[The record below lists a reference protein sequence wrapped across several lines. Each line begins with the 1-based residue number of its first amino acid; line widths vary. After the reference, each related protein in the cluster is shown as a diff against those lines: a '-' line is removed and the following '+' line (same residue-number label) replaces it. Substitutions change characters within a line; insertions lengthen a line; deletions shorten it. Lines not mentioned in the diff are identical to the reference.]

1 MDVSN
6 MMPNHWKEILME
18 RGFKQSEFAAKVG
31 INKGTFS
38 RVCSGQQLLPWDD
51 LELCLLHLG
60 CKAQEVYPASVLAF
74 YGVKPQRKPAKK
86 RTAKRIPMDE
96 GVAAKVDALVESGS
110 FKNRAEA
117 VELIVK
123 KYLEENTNAV

>member
-1 MDVSN
+1 
-6 MMPNHWKEILME
+6 MMPNQWKKILE
-18 RGFKQSEFAAKVG
+18 ESGYKQSEFAARIG

-60 CKAQEVYPASVLAF
+60 CKVQDVYPASVLSF
-74 YGVKPQRKPAKK
+74 YGIKPQRKPAKK

-96 GVAAKVDALVESGS
+96 SVAAKVDELVESGS

-123 KYLEENTNAV
+123 KYLEENTDAV